1 MLRACQWAT
10 DHLSVGSK
18 EVMVE
23 AGNDCYFSPADRYT
37 SLAEMIQQFKV
48 ELRLCELPHGEH
60 RTQEGQLCWN
70 TSGIALFCF
79 ESQADA
85 QS

>member
-1 MLRACQWAT
+1 M
-10 DHLSVGSK
+10 
-18 EVMVE
+18 MVE

-70 TSGIALFCF
+70 TSGIALFPSALNLNCRLF
-79 ESQADA
+79 LLFLLTPNPTPKAP
-85 QS
+85 